1 MHACAVCGRWAAQRP
16 VPRQQTEQLL
26 EKAEARRARVK
37 ERCESVVMHTRQLEG
52 KLLGQREPLG
62 VLQSLPVVL
71 YRVLSIVLLGVLA

>member
-1 MHACAVCGRWAAQRP
+1 
-16 VPRQQTEQLL
+16 
-26 EKAEARRARVK
+26 
-37 ERCESVVMHTRQLEG
+37 MHTRQLEG